1 MSKPRY
7 NGASP
12 CRGVT
17 YRWFSFISFVNVGG
31 GWGGGWPSRKALKEK
46 ANERECEEK
55 KNAAQQT
62 VKRVTV
68 QNKKTQEGRYYK
80 VTDGFSELRREKKQW
95 KEESKGFRE

>member
-17 YRWFSFISFVNVGG
+17 YQWFSFISFVNVRGEL
-31 GWGGGWPSRKALKEK
+31 PSQRALNEK
-46 ANERECEEK
+46 VVEREREEK
-55 KNAAQQT
+55 KNAMQQT

-68 QNKKTQEGRYYK
+68 KKKRCEEGIIKEQRDPLNY
-80 VTDGFSELRREKKQW
+80 REKETVEREKQR
-95 KEESKGFRE
+95 F